1 MKRTVI
7 VALWVAGCGS
17 PEPSVPPR
25 PATPEKV
32 TFDGVTLPGGPADA
46 KASGLTHCDGGISG
60 FTCEKTS
67 QAALLGVPALKA
79 TAWLKPPERYQV
91 TAQNLDPPKP
101 TPNDLQYDDVRFY
114 FEETRYKY
122 PCEVST
128 RDDPTAC
135 VENLERGVPAV
146 ERKLIDDG
154 WKFSEWRSYRTYVK
168 PGILVVIT
176 VGGIGGDR
184 DSISLRRM
192 ELAEVAEKHHGIL
205 AQEAERKQKDMQ
217 EKTFIEQMAK

>member
-1 MKRTVI
+1 MKRTVLL
-7 VALWVAGCGS
+7 VLCLAGCGS
-17 PEPSVPPR
+17 PEPAAPPK
-25 PATPEKV
+25 PAPPEKV
-32 TFDGVTLPGGPADA
+32 TFDGVTFPGGPADA
-46 KASGLTHCDGGISG
+46 KASGLIHCDGSMSG

-79 TAWLKPPERYQV
+79 AAWLKPPERFQV

-101 TPNDLQYDDVRFY
+101 TPDDLRYDDVSFY
-114 FEETRYKY
+114 FEETRHKY
-122 PCEVST
+122 PCEADT
-128 RDDPTAC
+128 PGDPTAC
-135 VENLERGVPAV
+135 VENPERGIPAV

-168 PGILVVIT
+168 LGIPMEIT

-192 ELAEVAEKHHGIL
+192 ELAEVAEKHQGIL
-205 AQEAERKQKDMQ
+205 TKEAEQQQKVGQ
-217 EKTFIEQMAK
+217 EKAFIEQMAK